1 MKKKVK
7 KNGKNKVSFP
17 SKLLSPIKKFLEKE
31 LKEGKR
37 NRKEIK
43 KADPFNDFDRASEN
57 SLEEDVD
64 EQIGHFD
71 SEVKAKF
78 LAKRL
83 AQLRKALTRI
93 KLGKYGVCETCG
105 KMIDTDRLAI
115 KPEATTCIDC
125 EKERES

>member
-1 MKKKVK
+1 MKKEKK
-7 KNGKNKVSFP
+7 DKNKNGINFP
-17 SKLLSPIKKFLEKE
+17 ANLLAPIKKFLEKE
-31 LKEGKR
+31 IDESKR

-43 KADPFNDFDRASEN
+43 KGDPFNDHGRTSEN

-71 SEVKAKF
+71 SEVKVKF

-93 KLGKYGVCETCG
+93 KLGKYGVCEKCG

-125 EKERES
+125 EKEREA

>member
-1 MKKKVK
+1 MKQNEIEKRK
-7 KNGKNKVSFP
+7 SFP
-17 SKLLSPIKKFLEKE
+17 IRFLSPIKSFLEGE
-31 LKEGKR
+31 LIKIKR
-37 NRKEIK
+37 NK
-43 KADPFNDFDRASEN
+43 KSLKYADPFNDINRTMEN

-71 SEVKAKF
+71 TEIKVKF

-93 KLGKYGVCETCG
+93 KLGKYGICEKCG

-115 KPEATTCIDC
+115 NPEATTCIKC
-125 EKERES
+125 EKDKEV

>member
-1 MKKKVK
+1 MKKKIK
-7 KNGKNKVSFP
+7 KNSPIRFP
-17 SKLLSPIKKFLEKE
+17 DILLSPIKKFLEKE

-37 NRKEIK
+37 NKKSLKEG
-43 KADPFNDFDRASEN
+43 DPFNDSNRTSEN

-71 SEVKAKF
+71 SEVKVRF

-93 KLGKYGVCETCG
+93 KVGKYGACEKCG

-115 KPEATTCIDC
+115 RPEATTCIDC